1 MVLTFGRM
9 ESVRFVWAT
18 GSGFML
24 PWAVLLDV
32 IVRLVRTCSE
42 KITAVCVFFSRSV
55 CSYLFKRFPQ
65 ISESLGSPR
74 VLVLPT

>member
-42 KITAVCVFFSRSV
+42 KITAVCVFFQDPFVRI
-55 CSYLFKRFPQ
+55 YLKDFRRFP
-65 ISESLGSPR
+65 SPSD
-74 VLVLPT
+74 LQEY